1 MRILLFTGKGGAG
14 KTTTAAATA
23 LKAARAGKKTL
34 VMSTDP
40 AHSLGDVLGLPL
52 GPEPMEVEANLFAQE
67 LDIYY
72 SMRKH
77 WGSLRR
83 LMLDVFRWQGVDRK
97 IAEELAAIPGM
108 EEGSAF
114 LWIEEYAREKRFD
127 LIVIDSAPTGETLTL
142 LSLPQVTQW
151 WSSKLFPLPRMALK
165 GMGKF
170 MGPAAPMLA
179 GFEELDALLEKMG
192 RVQKLL
198 ADPEITSTR
207 ILVNP
212 ERMVIAEARR
222 AYTYLQLYGYHVDA
236 VIVNR
241 ILPEGEAEG
250 FFAAY
255 LASQARYI
263 AEIEES
269 FAPLPVLRMPHLGE
283 EVFGLALLE
292 KVGLLLYGESTGDA
306 FLSMERP
313 LRIVEADGGYV
324 LSLRLPFL
332 EEGDVKVNRS
342 GDTLTLHAGSRR
354 RHLFLPRFL
363 AFYTIRETLHHP
375 PELRIFFEKRPG

>member
-23 LKAARAGKKTL
+23 LQAARSGRKTL

-40 AHSLGDVLGLPL
+40 AHSLADVLNLPL
-52 GPEPMEVEANLFAQE
+52 GPEPVEVEKNLWAQE

-83 LMLDVFRWQGVDRK
+83 LMLDLFRWQGVDRK
-97 IAEELAAIPGM
+97 VAEELAAIPGM

-114 LWIEEYAREKRFD
+114 LWIEEYVRENRFD

-151 WSSKLFPLPRMALK
+151 WTTQMFPFPKMALR
-165 GMGKF
+165 GMGRL
-170 MGPAAPMLA
+170 MGGMMPMAAGL
-179 GFEELDALLEKMG
+179 EELSTLLEKME
-192 RVQKLL
+192 RVQKIL

-207 ILVNP
+207 IMVNP

-236 VIVNR
+236 VITNR
-241 ILPEGEAEG
+241 ILPEGETTG
-250 FFAAY
+250 FFSAY
-255 LASQARYI
+255 VASQSRYL

-269 FAPLPVLRMPHLGE
+269 FAPLPMLRIPHFGE
-283 EVFGLALLE
+283 EIVGLDLLE
-292 KVGLLLYGESTGDA
+292 KTGKVLYGDRPGDDLL
-306 FLSMERP
+306 FREKP
-313 LRIVEADGGYV
+313 LGISEVDGGYV
-324 LSLRLPFL
+324 LTLRLPFL
-332 EEGDVKVNRS
+332 ENGDVGVERS
-342 GDTLTLHAGSRR
+342 GDTVTLQVGSRR
-354 RHLFLPRFL
+354 RHVFLPRFL
-363 AFYTIRETLHHP
+363 AFYSIWETLHLP
-375 PELRIFFEKRPG
+375 PELKIFFEKRPG

>member
-23 LKAARAGKKTL
+23 LRAARSGKKTL

-40 AHSLGDVLGLPL
+40 AHSLGDVLNMRL
-52 GPEPMEVEANLFAQE
+52 GPEPVAVETNLWAQE

-77 WGSLRR
+77 WGSLRK
-83 LMLDVFRWQGVDRK
+83 LMLDMFRWQGVDRK

-114 LWIEEYAREKRFD
+114 LWIEEYAREERFD
-127 LIVIDSAPTGETLTL
+127 LIIIDSAPTGETLTL

-151 WSSKLFPLPRMALK
+151 WTGKLFPLPKMALR

-170 MGPAAPMLA
+170 MGGSFPLFS
-179 GFEELDALLEKMG
+179 GFEELGSLLEKME

-236 VIVNR
+236 VIINR
-241 ILPEGEAEG
+241 ILPKVEAEG
-250 FFAAY
+250 FFAGYVAT
-255 LASQARYI
+255 QDRYI
-263 AEIEES
+263 TEIEES
-269 FAPLPVLRMPHLGE
+269 FAPLPVLRSPHLGE
-283 EVFGLALLE
+283 EVFGLELLE
-292 KVGLLLYGESTGDA
+292 KVGALLYGDKPGDA
-306 FLSMERP
+306 FLSAENP

-324 LSLRLPFL
+324 LYLRLPFL
-332 EEGDVKVNRS
+332 EEGDVAVTRS
-342 GDTLTLHAGSRR
+342 GDTVTLQAGSRR

-363 AFYTIRETLHHP
+363 AFYTIRETVHQP